1 MCFQRV
7 QGQIEELM
15 LALLIILTQAFV
27 ITLLHS
33 ELLNYSALPLK
44 SILNIRLSLFPGA
57 DF

>member
-7 QGQIEELM
+7 QGQIEVLM

-33 ELLNYSALPLK
+33 ELLNYSALLLK
-44 SILNIRLSLFPGA
+44 SILNIRLSLFPSA